1 MLISIGG
8 IILDISVCIIT
19 KNEADKLEKCLLS
32 LKKYNLEIVVVDTG
46 STDNTSVIIDKY
58 ADISGS
64 YKWCDDFSKARNYS
78 ISLAGNDWILVLD
91 SDEWIEK
98 MNIDEVAAIISNQSV
113 NCTGKIELINNINY
127 DNELTRGVERITRL
141 FNRKQCHYE
150 GRIHEQVVSIDK
162 NVVTAVD
169 VPITVSHSGY
179 MGSVDNKKKKAE
191 RNIRLLELE
200 LKENGPD
207 AYIYY
212 QLGKS
217 YYMQGDYKNASV
229 NFEKGLSFDLDPK
242 LEYVQDMVE
251 TYGYSLLNEKRIP
264 EMMFLQNIYSEF
276 AVSADYVFLM
286 GLAYMNNGLF
296 DKAIEEFNK
305 AKLYKLCKIDGCN
318 SYKADYNIGVIYE
331 CLGDTAKA
339 VLSYKKC
346 QSYEPAL
353 KGLKRLGCN

>member
-1 MLISIGG
+1 
-8 IILDISVCIIT
+8 
-19 KNEADKLEKCLLS
+19 
-32 LKKYNLEIVVVDTG
+32 
-46 STDNTSVIIDKY
+46 
-58 ADISGS
+58 
-64 YKWCDDFSKARNYS
+64 
-78 ISLAGNDWILVLD
+78 
-91 SDEWIEK
+91 
-98 MNIDEVAAIISNQSV
+98 
-113 NCTGKIELINNINY
+113 
-127 DNELTRGVERITRL
+127 
-141 FNRKQCHYE
+141 
-150 GRIHEQVVSIDK
+150 
-162 NVVTAVD
+162 
-169 VPITVSHSGY
+169 

-217 YYMQGDYKNASV
+217 YYMQGDYKNASG

-305 AKLYKLCKIDGCN
+305 AKSYKLCKIEGCN

-331 CLGDTAKA
+331 CLGNTAKA

>member
-1 MLISIGG
+1 VLISIGG

-32 LKKYNLEIVVVDTG
+32 LKKHNLEIVVVDTG

-64 YKWCDDFSKARNYS
+64 YKWCDDFSKVRNYS

-162 NVVTAVD
+162 NIVTAVD
-169 VPITVSHSGY
+169 VPITVGHSGY
-179 MGSVDNKKKKAE
+179 MGSADNKKKKAE

-229 NFEKGLSFDLDPK
+229 NFEEGLSFDLDPK

-251 TYGYSLLNEKRIP
+251 TYGYAMLNCGKVQEA
-264 EMMFLQNIYSEF
+264 LSYTSIYDVF
-276 AVSADYVFLM
+276 GNSADFKFLM
-286 GLAYMNNGLF
+286 GLIYMKNAMF
-296 DKAIEEFNK
+296 DKAVNEFQK
-305 AKLYKLCKIDGCN
+305 
-318 SYKADYNIGVIYE
+318 
-331 CLGDTAKA
+331 
-339 VLSYKKC
+339 
-346 QSYEPAL
+346 
-353 KGLKRLGCN
+353 